1 MAQIHTVKG
10 TCVPV
15 EYLVLGMIAN
25 NVFIV
30 SDDAATFVVD
40 PTCKA
45 DEIIKALGGRA
56 LDAIV
61 LTHRH
66 SDHVG
71 AAKELRDKTGATV
84 IASAIDAPIIS
95 GQKKLPRD
103 DMRFEPCPVDHTV
116 ADGDILKIG
125 NMPWKVILT
134 PGHTEGGICLF
145 LDPQFGTNPEGAPVL
160 ISGDTLFCGSIGR
173 TDFQGGD
180 MRALRASLKRLAALP
195 DETIVL
201 PGHEALTRIGDERRR
216 VFAFY
221 A

>member
-1 MAQIHTVKG
+1 MAYQVKG
-10 TCVPV
+10 ACVSV
-15 EYLVLGMIAN
+15 EYLVLGMIQN
-25 NVFIV
+25 NVFII
-30 SDDAATFVVD
+30 SDDAATIVVD
-40 PTCKA
+40 PSCKA
-45 DEIIKALGGRA
+45 DEILKTVGNRKV
-56 LDAIV
+56 DAII

-71 AAKELRDKTGATV
+71 AAKALRDKTGATV

-95 GQKKLPRD
+95 GEQKLPHD
-103 DMRFEPCPVDHTV
+103 DMRFEPCPVDQTV

-125 NMPWKVILT
+125 NMPWKVIST
-134 PGHTEGGICLF
+134 PGHTPGGICLF
-145 LDPQFGTNPEGAPVL
+145 LAPQFGSNPQGAPVL

-180 MRALRASLKRLAALP
+180 MRAMRASLKRLAALP
-195 DETIVL
+195 DDTIVL
-201 PGHEALTRIGDERRR
+201 PGHESLTRIGDERRR

>member
-1 MAQIHTVKG
+1 MANKVKG
-10 TCVPV
+10 GCVPI
-15 EYLVLGMIAN
+15 EFLVLGSIEN
-25 NVFIV
+25 NVFII
-30 SDDAATFVVD
+30 SDGEATMVVD

-45 DEIIKALGGRA
+45 DEILKAVGEREVN
-56 LDAIV
+56 AIV
-61 LTHRH
+61 LTHGH

-84 IASAIDAPIIS
+84 IASAIDAPRIN
-95 GQKKLPRD
+95 GNMRVHD

-125 NMPWKVILT
+125 NMAWKVIGT
-134 PGHTEGGICLF
+134 PGHTPGGICLF
-145 LDPQFGTNPEGAPVL
+145 LDPQFGSNPEGDPVL

-173 TDFQGGD
+173 VDFEGGD
-180 MRALRASLKRLAALP
+180 MNAMRRSLKRLAALP

-201 PGHEALTRIGDERRR
+201 PGHNDLTKIGNERRR

>member
-1 MAQIHTVKG
+1 
-10 TCVPV
+10 
-15 EYLVLGMIAN
+15 MIQN
-25 NVFIV
+25 NVFII
-30 SDDAATFVVD
+30 SDDAATIVVD
-40 PTCKA
+40 PSCKA
-45 DEIIKALGGRA
+45 DEILKAVGNRKV
-56 LDAIV
+56 DAII

-71 AAKELRDKTGATV
+71 AAKALRDKTGATV

-95 GQKKLPRD
+95 GEQKLPHD
-103 DMRFEPCPVDHTV
+103 DMRFEPCPVDQTV

-125 NMPWKVILT
+125 NMPWKVIST
-134 PGHTEGGICLF
+134 PGHTPGGICLF
-145 LDPQFGTNPEGAPVL
+145 LAPQFGSNPQGAPVL

-180 MRALRASLKRLAALP
+180 MRAMRASLKRVAALP
-195 DETIVL
+195 DDTIAL
-201 PGHEALTRIGDERRR
+201 PGHESLTRIGDERRR

>member
-1 MAQIHTVKG
+1 MAYKVKG
-10 TCVPV
+10 GCVSV
-15 EYLVLGMIAN
+15 EFLVLGMIEN

-30 SDDAATFVVD
+30 SDGEAVMVVD
-40 PTCKA
+40 PSCKA
-45 DEIIKALGGRA
+45 DEILKAVGDRKV
-56 LDAIV
+56 DAIL

-71 AAKELRDKTGATV
+71 AAKALRDKTGATV
-84 IASAIDAPIIS
+84 IASAVDAPWIT
-95 GQKKLPRD
+95 GEKRARD

-125 NMPWKVILT
+125 NMAWKVIAT
-134 PGHTEGGICLF
+134 PGHTPGGICLY
-145 LDPQFGTNPEGAPVL
+145 LDPRFGSNPQGDPVL

-173 TDFQGGD
+173 TDFEGGD
-180 MRALRASLKRLAALP
+180 MKAMRASLRRLAVLP
-195 DETIVL
+195 DETVVL
-201 PGHEALTRIGDERRR
+201 PGHNDLTRIGDERRR

>member
-1 MAQIHTVKG
+1 MTHKAKG

-15 EYLVLGMIAN
+15 EYLVLGMLAN
-25 NVFIV
+25 NVYII
-30 SDDAATFVVD
+30 SDGAGTIVVD

-45 DEIIKALGGRA
+45 DQIVQALGGRK

-71 AAKELRDKTGATV
+71 AAKELREKTGATV
-84 IASAIDAPIIS
+84 IASAIDAPIIA
-95 GQKKLPRD
+95 GEAKLARD
-103 DMRFEPCPVDHTV
+103 DMRFEPCPVDQRV
-116 ADGDILKIG
+116 NDGDTVKVG
-125 NMPWKVILT
+125 NMQWKVMLT

-145 LDPQFGTNPEGAPVL
+145 LDPEHGTDIAGAPVL
-160 ISGDTLFCGSIGR
+160 IAGDTLFCGSIGR
-173 TDFQGGD
+173 TDFQGGNMNA
-180 MRALRASLKRLAALP
+180 MRKSLRRLSQLP
-195 DETIVL
+195 DETVVL
-201 PGHEALTRIGDERRR
+201 PGHEALTRIGDEQRR

>member
-1 MAQIHTVKG
+1 MARIHKVKG

-30 SDDAATFVVD
+30 SDDEATFVVD

-45 DEIIKALGGRA
+45 DEILDALGDRK

-71 AAKELRDKTGATV
+71 AAKELRDKTGAIV
-84 IASAIDAPIIS
+84 IASAIDAPVIS
-95 GQKKLPRD
+95 GRTKLPHD

-116 ADGDILKIG
+116 SDGDIVKIG

-145 LDPQFGTNPEGAPVL
+145 LDPQFGTDPAGAPVL
-160 ISGDTLFCGSIGR
+160 VSGDTLFCGSIGR
-173 TDFQGGD
+173 TDFHGGD
-180 MRALRASLKRLAALP
+180 MKAMRKSLKRLAALP
-195 DETIVL
+195 DETVVL

>member
-1 MAQIHTVKG
+1 MAYKVKG
-10 TCVPV
+10 GCVPI
-15 EYLVLGMIAN
+15 EFLVLGMIEN

-30 SDDAATFVVD
+30 SDGEATMVVD
-40 PTCKA
+40 PSCKA
-45 DEIIKALGGRA
+45 DEILKAVGDRKV
-56 LDAIV
+56 DAIV

-84 IASAIDAPIIS
+84 IASAIDAPWIT
-95 GQKKLPRD
+95 GEKRARD
-103 DMRFEPCPVDHTV
+103 DMRFDPCPVDHTV

-125 NMPWKVILT
+125 NMAWKVIAT
-134 PGHTEGGICLF
+134 PGHTPGGICLF
-145 LDPQFGTNPEGAPVL
+145 LDPQFGSNPAGDPVL
-160 ISGDTLFCGSIGR
+160 VSGDTLFCGSIGR
-173 TDFQGGD
+173 VDFEGGD
-180 MRALRASLKRLAALP
+180 MKAMRKSLKRLAVLP

-201 PGHEALTRIGDERRR
+201 PGHNDLTKIGDERRR

>member
-1 MAQIHTVKG
+1 MTKKAKG

-15 EYLVLGMIAN
+15 EYLVLGMLAN
-25 NVFIV
+25 NVYII
-30 SDDAATFVVD
+30 SDGEGAIVVD

-45 DEIIKALGGRA
+45 DQIVQALGGRK

-71 AAKELRDKTGATV
+71 AAKELREKTGATV
-84 IASAIDAPIIS
+84 IASSIDAPIIS
-95 GQKKLPRD
+95 GEAKLPRD
-103 DMRFEPCPVDHTV
+103 DMRFEPCPVDRRV
-116 ADGDILKIG
+116 NDGDVVKVG
-125 NMPWKVILT
+125 NMQWKVMLT

-145 LDPQFGTNPEGAPVL
+145 LDPQHGTDIAGAPVL
-160 ISGDTLFCGSIGR
+160 IAGDTLFCGSIGR
-173 TDFQGGD
+173 TDFQGGNMNA
-180 MRALRASLKRLAALP
+180 MRKSLRRLSQLP
-195 DETIVL
+195 DETVVL
-201 PGHEALTRIGDERRR
+201 PGHEALTRIGDEQRR